1 MTPETG
7 KQHAY
12 RPASG
17 PSSGTSPRASAET
30 VVTRRLEA
38 CYLEQARPPSPPRT
52 WALNRDHLTI
62 GRDSSS
68 DVFVD
73 DPGVSRHHA
82 DLVRR
87 GHDLLIVD
95 AGSSNGTSV
104 NGAKVREMTLRPGD
118 RIGLG
123 GVELT
128 LRAGSDSRSPSYSGP
143 GSQTAPESS
152 RASRQ
157 RELIDI
163 RISRRILW
171 VGSAAYPLQNIARAQ
186 TIEIQRDRRAALQ
199 RYLRT
204 VVLCV
209 FLGAAATVAIKLA
222 PRLSS
227 VRGSNALLH
236 AAAGV
241 LVLALV
247 LLAISTARL
256 ITVLLAGT
264 YYALVIETSG
274 TPQTALISAN
284 ETEVNQ
290 IVGLIME
297 AIDDP
302 GFELNTTIEIHNNVN
317 FGGNQIN
324 QSGNAKSGN
333 IRMVQK

>member
-1 MTPETG
+1 
-7 KQHAY
+7 
-12 RPASG
+12 
-17 PSSGTSPRASAET
+17 
-30 VVTRRLEA
+30 
-38 CYLEQARPPSPPRT
+38 
-52 WALNRDHLTI
+52 
-62 GRDSSS
+62 
-68 DVFVD
+68 
-73 DPGVSRHHA
+73 
-82 DLVRR
+82 
-87 GHDLLIVD
+87 
-95 AGSSNGTSV
+95 
-104 NGAKVREMTLRPGD
+104 MTLRPGD
-118 RIGLG
+118 CIGLG

-128 LRAGSDSRSPSYSGP
+128 LRRGSDSRSSYDSGP
-143 GSQTAPESS
+143 RPRTAPRSS

-171 VGSAAYPLQNIARAQ
+171 VGTAAYPLQNIARAQ
-186 TIEIQRDRRAALQ
+186 TIEIQRDRRAALR
-199 RYLRT
+199 RYLRA

-222 PRLSS
+222 PRLTS

-247 LLAISTARL
+247 LMAISTVRL
-256 ITVLLAGT
+256 ITVLLART

-274 TPQTALISAN
+274 TPQTALISDN
-284 ETEVNQ
+284 ETRVSQ
-290 IVGLIME
+290 IVGLIMD

-302 GFELNTTIEIHNNVN
+302 GVELNTTIENHNNYN

-324 QSGNAKSGN
+324 QSGSASSGN

>member
-1 MTPETG
+1 
-7 KQHAY
+7 
-12 RPASG
+12 
-17 PSSGTSPRASAET
+17 
-30 VVTRRLEA
+30 V
-38 CYLEQARPPSPPRT
+38 
-52 WALNRDHLTI
+52 LNRDHLTI

-73 DPGVSRHHA
+73 DPEVSRHHA

-87 GHDLLIVD
+87 GRDWFIVD

-104 NGAKVREMTLRPGD
+104 NGEKVREMTLRPGD
-118 RIGLG
+118 CISLG

-128 LRAGSDSRSPSYSGP
+128 LRAGSDSRSSYDSGP
-143 GSQTAPESS
+143 GPRTASRSS
-152 RASRQ
+152 RASRASRK

-171 VGSAAYPLQNIARAQ
+171 VGTAAYPLQNIARAQ
-186 TIEIQRDRRAALQ
+186 TIEIQRDRRAALR
-199 RYLRT
+199 RYLKAL
-204 VVLCV
+204 VLCV

-236 AAAGV
+236 AAAGL
-241 LVLALV
+241 LVLALALMAISTVRLIIV
-247 LLAISTARL
+247 LLAR
-256 ITVLLAGT
+256 T

-274 TPQTALISAN
+274 TPQTALISDN
-284 ETEVNQ
+284 ETEVSQ
-290 IVGLIME
+290 IVGLIMD

-302 GFELNTTIEIHNNVN
+302 GVELNTTIENHNNYN

-324 QSGNAKSGN
+324 QSGSARSGD